1 MFHLQLGYAKH
12 YQCTCISLC
21 ITNSLKLAFQFGI
34 SAWSTSKRNPGR
46 GFWVNFCKK
55 CGDCDE
61 CGENKYFTAFLTKI
75 HCQTS
80 NRETIGLRDLVSLGK
95 INGILT
101 DDTGT
106 NMNAWLIVC
115 F

>member
-1 MFHLQLGYAKH
+1 MFRLQLGYAKI

-61 CGENKYFTAFLTKI
+61 CGENKYFTAFHRISYK
-75 HCQTS
+75 
-80 NRETIGLRDLVSLGK
+80 NSLPNLESGNNWSPRFSIPWK
-95 INGILT
+95 N
-101 DDTGT
+101 
-106 NMNAWLIVC
+106 
-115 F
+115 